1 MLPLLSKEAYL
12 AAPKDTFVVGL
23 LPFTSAPLFAMA
35 LQLAYASAVPTGANT
50 VFVLPAGTRELP
62 PSLPTDFSDAAR
74 TYVQEQLAA
83 DAKFITLNHFSHH
96 HYIIVATTKA
106 TPELVA
112 EDLRKAGHKLHAAL
126 KTDKVAEL
134 FVQDLT
140 PDGTGALPLAEGVYL
155 TAYQFSGYKT
165 DEKSRQ
171 AATLSRLTLTGAT
184 LTAEA
189 VQELE
194 GLLQGV
200 CLARDLVNEPLNRL
214 NALQFAD
221 RMAAAGEEAGFH
233 TDILDLARIE
243 ALRMGGLLAV
253 NMGSPEPPTF
263 TIMEYK
269 PEGAKN
275 DKPYVLVGKG
285 VVFDT
290 GGLSLK
296 PTPNSMD
303 MMKCDMAGGA
313 AVTGVLYALAKNKIP
328 VHVIGLVPATDNRP
342 GGLAFVP
349 GDVLEMHSGHTVEVL
364 NTDAEGRLL
373 LADALSFAR
382 KYEPELVFDIAT
394 LTGAAARAVG
404 KEGLVAMGTAGDERM
419 LQLKQAGHR
428 THERIVEL
436 PLWEEY
442 AEHIK
447 SDIADINNLG
457 KAEAGAISAGKFLER
472 FIEGTP
478 WIHLDI
484 AGPAF
489 LMAPDSYRGK
499 GGTGTS
505 VRLLY
510 DFLVNC

>member
-1 MLPLLSKEAYL
+1 
-12 AAPKDTFVVGL
+12 
-23 LPFTSAPLFAMA
+23 MA
-35 LQLAYASAVPTGANT
+35 LQLTYASTVPAGTDT
-50 VFVLPAGTRELP
+50 VFVLPTGTRELP
-62 PSLPTDFSDAAR
+62 PAALTDLPEAAR
-74 TYVQEQLAA
+74 NYVNEQLAA
-83 DAKFITLNHFSHH
+83 DSKLITLNHFSHR
-96 HYIIVATTKA
+96 HYFVVAATKA

-126 KTDKVAEL
+126 KADKVAEL
-134 FVQDLT
+134 NIQDLT
-140 PDGTGALPLAEGVYL
+140 TDGTGALPLAEGIYL
-155 TAYQFSGYKT
+155 TAYQFAGYKT

-171 AATLSRLTLTGAT
+171 NASLTNVTLVGVTLQ
-184 LTAEA
+184 AES

-200 CLARDLVNEPLNRL
+200 CLARDFINEPLNRL
-214 NALQFAD
+214 NAIQFAE

-243 ALRMGGLLAV
+243 ALRMGGLIAV

-275 DKPYVLVGKG
+275 EKPYVLVGKG

-328 VHVIGLVPATDNRP
+328 LHVIGLVPATDNRP

-349 GDVLEMHSGHTVEVL
+349 GDVLEMHSGLTVEVL
-364 NTDAEGRLL
+364 NTDAEGRLI

-436 PLWEEY
+436 PLWDEY

-489 LMAPDSYRGK
+489 LTGPDSYRGK

-510 DFLVNC
+510 EFLKNTY